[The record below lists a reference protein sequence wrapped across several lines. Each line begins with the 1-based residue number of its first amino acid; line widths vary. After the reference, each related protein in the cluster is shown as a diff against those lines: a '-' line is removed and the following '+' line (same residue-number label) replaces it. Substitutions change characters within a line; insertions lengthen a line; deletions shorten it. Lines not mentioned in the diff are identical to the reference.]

1 LSSRLARRTARRA
14 AVLGAAGAAVLALLL
29 LAPSVSAA
37 RPSPAPPT
45 VPARAWILIDAG
57 DGARLAAQDPAG
69 SRAMASATK
78 LMTAYLALH
87 RLDPDRRLV
96 APRYHASPGESLLG
110 LRPGERISVGDLL
123 YGLLLASGNDAAVA
137 LADGVAGSVPAFVG
151 EMNVAARR
159 LGLDDTSY
167 ANPIGLDAP
176 GNYSS
181 PRDLAKLSLRLRRV
195 PLFRRIVDTPRITL
209 HSGADQRTVVN
220 RNDLVGRVRWI
231 NGVKTGDTLDAGHVL
246 VASGTRKG
254 VTLISVLMGAPSIA
268 ARDEGTL
275 ALLRYGF
282 SLYRLETPVRE
293 GERLA
298 FPPVPNAGERLPVIA
313 ARSLRAAV
321 RRGERVD
328 VSVRVP
334 DHLEAPIRRG
344 ERVGRVDLT
353 VGGEPVGRVL
363 LLAHRSLAAA
373 SGESLVARLDDVVPG
388 GRVALWGGAV
398 GAAILIGIA
407 LAVARSRVTARRRDG
422 GTL

>member
-1 LSSRLARRTARRA
+1 LARRIARRA
-14 AVLGAAGAAVLALLL
+14 AAVIAAGTAVLGLPL
-29 LAPSVSAA
+29 LAPSGSGA
-37 RPSPAPPT
+37 SPGTAPPT
-45 VPARAWILIDAG
+45 VPARAWILIDAA

-96 APRYHASPGESLLG
+96 APRYRASPGESLLG
-110 LRPGERISVGDLL
+110 LRPGERISVHDLL

-137 LADGVAGSVPAFVG
+137 LAEGVAGSVPAFVR
-151 EMNVAARR
+151 EMNGAARR
-159 LGLDDTSY
+159 LGLESTSY

-209 HSGADQRTVVN
+209 RSGAGQRIVVN

-254 VTLISVLMGAPSIA
+254 VTLISVVMGAPSIA

-282 SLYRLETPVRE
+282 ALYRVETPVRE

-298 FPPVPNAGERLPVIA
+298 APSVPNAGERLPLVA

-321 RRGERVD
+321 RRDEQVD

-334 DHLEAPIRRG
+334 DDLEAPIRRG
-344 ERVGRVDLT
+344 ERVGKAALT
-353 VGGEPVGRVL
+353 VGGEPAGRVS
-363 LLAHRSLAAA
+363 LLAHRSLAAG
-373 SGESLVARLDDVVPG
+373 SGESLIARVDDVVPG
-388 GRVALWGGAV
+388 GRVALWSGAV
-398 GAAILIGIA
+398 GAAILIGIG
-407 LAVARSRVTARRRDG
+407 LAMARSRATARRRDAG
-422 GTL
+422 AL